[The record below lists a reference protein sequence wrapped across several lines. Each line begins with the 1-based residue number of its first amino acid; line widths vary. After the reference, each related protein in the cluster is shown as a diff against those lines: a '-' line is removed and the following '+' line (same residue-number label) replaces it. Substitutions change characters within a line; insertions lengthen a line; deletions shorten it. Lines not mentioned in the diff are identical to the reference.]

1 VAMRI
6 LVTFA
11 VDAEFAPWRDLRKF
25 VRIQY
30 NDLLLWRS
38 EWQETQLTVLVTG
51 VGTDAASWVM
61 DLMMRMADEHKNFD
75 ICISSGLAGA
85 LQDCLSI
92 GDIFAPQSL
101 ISERSHADLKSDR
114 LIVDEPLRQQALQH
128 GAKTSDC
135 LFSTDKILVKAS
147 QKQACSSRAQSVDME
162 SFEIVK
168 EAGAWGARCVVIRG
182 ISDHFLEDLP
192 IDFNRT
198 LSRNHQVS
206 LAKVFAQLA
215 KKPWALPALIR
226 FGRQS
231 RHAASTLAKFLEKY
245 VQSVHMEKP
254 AERAEAAMQ

>member
-1 VAMRI
+1 MRI

-11 VDAEFAPWRDLRKF
+11 VDAEFAPWRELRKF
-25 VRIQY
+25 FRIQY
-30 NDLLLWRS
+30 NGLQLWRS
-38 EWQETQLTVLVTG
+38 EWEDTQLTVLVTG

-61 DLMMRMADEHKNFD
+61 DLMMRMADDDKIFD

-101 ISERSHADLKSDR
+101 ISERTYADLPLDR
-114 LIVDEPLRQQALQH
+114 LTVDEVLRQQALHH

-135 LFSTDKILVKAS
+135 LFTTDKILVKAS

-192 IDFNRT
+192 IDFNRA
-198 LSRNHQVS
+198 LSSKHQVS
-206 LAKVFAQLA
+206 LTKVLLQLA

-231 RHAASTLAKFLEKY
+231 QRAATTLALFLEKY
-245 VQSVHMEKP
+245 VQSVQIEKS
-254 AERAEAAMQ
+254 AEQAEAAMQ

>member
-1 VAMRI
+1 MKI

-11 VDAEFAPWRDLRKF
+11 VESEFAPWRKLRPF
-25 VRIQY
+25 FRIQY
-30 NDLLLWRS
+30 NDLQLWRS
-38 EWQETQLTVLVTG
+38 EWGDTQLTVLVTG

-61 DLMMRMADEHKNFD
+61 DLMMRMADDAKNFD

-101 ISERSHADLKSDR
+101 ISERQHADLQTDR
-114 LIVDEPLRQQALQH
+114 LTVDEPLRQQALFH

-135 LFSTDKILVKAS
+135 LFTTDRILTKATE
-147 QKQACSSRAQSVDME
+147 KQACSSRAQSVDME

-168 EAGAWGARCVVIRG
+168 EASAWGARSVVIRG
-182 ISDHFLEDLP
+182 ISDNALENLP
-192 IDFNRT
+192 IDFNLT
-198 LSRNHQVS
+198 LSRHDHISIPRVLLQV
-206 LAKVFAQLA
+206 A

-231 RHAASTLAKFLEKY
+231 QRAASNLAQFLENY
-245 VQSVHMEKP
+245 VNAVSIENSKESV
-254 AERAEAAMQ
+254 EAAAQ